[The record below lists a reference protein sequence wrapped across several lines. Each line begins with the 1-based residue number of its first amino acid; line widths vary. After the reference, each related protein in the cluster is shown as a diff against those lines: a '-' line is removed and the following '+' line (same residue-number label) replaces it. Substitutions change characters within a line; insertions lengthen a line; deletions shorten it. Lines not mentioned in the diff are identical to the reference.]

1 MATTTKLIAS
11 STMEGPQILSLIK
24 EEQKYQLRVTK
35 EMIQFINTNGF
46 NPLVDKTKIM
56 EVAMKL
62 LPQNE
67 KEEIA
72 LKFFMKAKKQ
82 SIKKAKKN
90 GYNYHI
96 FNNGAKAINFKPKS
110 FDQIVKESKVQQLL
124 NIKKKAAALEK
135 ATA

>member
-72 LKFFMKAKKQ
+72 LKFF
-82 SIKKAKKN
+82 N
-90 GYNYHI
+90 C
-96 FNNGAKAINFKPKS
+96 
-110 FDQIVKESKVQQLL
+110 
-124 NIKKKAAALEK
+124 
-135 ATA
+135 